1 MGSVKIVVCVKHVP
15 DPQGEPRIEAGRI
28 VRGEDDI
35 LNDLDE
41 YAVEEAIQLI
51 ENTSG
56 AAGAGDAAG
65 ADSDNP
71 SNSSGEV
78 IALTVGPEDS
88 EEAVLR
94 SLQMGAT
101 RGVHVCDDALEG
113 LDVVGTAKVLAAAIA
128 QIQSESGEVD
138 LVFTGLASADGMTSL
153 LPAALAAELGFPLLS
168 NANELTFEAGGPGDH
183 GGVCGCV
190 HVKRTVDGFT
200 EEISA
205 PLPAVV
211 SVTDQINE
219 PRYPNFKTMRAA
231 REKPLDT
238 LTLADLADF
247 VEESVLQS
255 ALEVV
260 EASERTR
267 AEDSQIVQDTGNG
280 GELLAEYLFSIRS

>member
-41 YAVEEAIQLI
+41 YAVEEAVQLI
-51 ENTSG
+51 ENASG
-56 AAGAGDAAG
+56 TADAGDVAG
-65 ADSDNP
+65 ADGDNP
-71 SNSSGEV
+71 DGEV
-78 IALTVGPEDS
+78 IALTIGSEDS

-94 SLQMGAT
+94 ALQMGAT
-101 RGVHVCDDALEG
+101 RGVHVCDDALAG

-128 QIQSESGEVD
+128 QIRSESGAVD

-153 LPAALAAELGFPLLS
+153 LPAALAAELGFPLLG
-168 NANELTFEAGGPGDH
+168 NANELTLEAGGAVDH
-183 GGVCGCV
+183 GGTAGRV
-190 HVKRTVDGFT
+190 HVKRTVDGFA

-205 PLPAVV
+205 SLPAVV

-219 PRYPNFKTMRAA
+219 PRYPSFKTMRAA

-238 LTLADLADF
+238 LTLGDLADF
-247 VEESVLQS
+247 VEESALQS
-255 ALEVV
+255 SLEVV

-267 AEDSQIVQDTGNG
+267 AKDSQIVQDTGNG
-280 GELLAEYLFSIRS
+280 GELLAEYLFANRN